1 MGQNSRQPEGL
12 QPKPALTLSAGLT
25 IFAICSAPSFASAPI
40 LAATHTCF
48 IMLGTLNVPMKAG
61 IKTEAAVR
69 VDKWLWAARF
79 YKTRSAAQQA
89 VEGGKVRLNG

>member
-1 MGQNSRQPEGL
+1 MGYNSCQPKGL

-48 IMLGTLNVPMKAG
+48 IMLGAPETLLSPLAFPGRAMNPGAG
-61 IKTEAAVR
+61 
-69 VDKWLWAARF
+69 
-79 YKTRSAAQQA
+79 YKFRRAL
-89 VEGGKVRLNG
+89 RH